1 MPRSIKDSYL
11 ADSNQVLQG
20 AYNDVDKS
28 LSTAGFLVGKV
39 GRKVSVVTVAE
50 VETYSFYED
59 AVLLYELTLTY
70 TDSTKTTFVS
80 AERTV

>member
-80 AERTV
+80 AERTA

>member
-20 AYNDVDKS
+20 SYNDVDKS

-59 AVLLYELTLTY
+59 SILLYELTLTY

-80 AERTV
+80 AERTA